1 MTAYIWDLDGT
12 LLDSYGVIAESA
24 RRTAADAGADDPEE
38 YGLKVWLCHEHHTGV
53 NGVHS
58 SKGSQLM
65 QELKELGQVVFTE
78 KYGDELFFQR
88 FGKNYLK
95 GDTDE
100 DE

>member
-1 MTAYIWDLDGT
+1 M
-12 LLDSYGVIAESA
+12 DSIIQKTKECLVCRTTIGLESHHIYPGP
-24 RRTAADAGADDPEE
+24 RRHISEE
-38 YGLKVWLCHEHHTGV
+38 YGLKVWLCHDHHTGV

-65 QELKELGQVVFTE
+65 QELKKLGQTVFTE